1 MSTPR
6 RLPYIAGRFV
16 EGPDLQAIHSPWDGR
31 LVAEIA
37 AADRSLAE
45 EALASAEAARPKGR
59 SLTAGERR
67 NLVATLAAGIADQAE
82 AFARVISDESGKPL
96 TVARGEV
103 QRAIATFE
111 LAAAEATRFAG
122 EVVPIDLDA
131 STVGYEAITRR
142 VPAGIVTAISPFNFP
157 LNLGAHKV
165 APALAVG
172 APVIWKPP
180 PQAPSAACLLAGIA
194 HEAGVPEG
202 LFQVVP
208 CSNDVASLLAGD
220 PRVAVLSF
228 TGSVPVGWKLKAAAG
243 KAKVVLE
250 LGGNAAAIVC
260 ADADLAWAAKRCA
273 FGGMVYAGQVCI
285 SVQRLL
291 VERSVYDRFRD
302 ELLAQVAR
310 LGVGDPADE
319 ATVVGP
325 IIDETHARRIE
336 SWIEEAR
343 SRGAIVHGG
352 GRKGTLIEPAV
363 LENVPAD
370 AKIACEE
377 VFGPVILLAPFDSF
391 DEAIHQANESRYGLQ
406 AGIFTDSL
414 SKVRKAFR
422 ELEVGG
428 VIANDYPT
436 FRQDNMPYGGVKDSG
451 LGREGL
457 RYAMEDFTEPRVLVL
472 R

>member
-6 RLPYIAGRFV
+6 RLSYLAGRFV
-16 EGPDLQAIHSPWDGR
+16 EGPDLQEIHSPWDGR
-31 LVAEIA
+31 VVATIA
-37 AADRSLAE
+37 GADRALAE
-45 EALASAEAARPKGR
+45 EALSAAEEARPTGR
-59 SLTAGERR
+59 ALSAGDRR
-67 NLVATLAAGIADQAE
+67 ALVAGLAEGIRSRAE
-82 AFARVISDESGKPL
+82 EFARVISEESGKPI
-96 TVARGEV
+96 TIARGEV

-111 LAAAEATRFAG
+111 LAAAEATRFGG
-122 EVVPIDLDA
+122 EVVPIDLDPA
-131 STVGYEAITRR
+131 TRGYEAITRR

-180 PQAPSAACLLAGIA
+180 PQAPSAACLLAEVA
-194 HEAGVPEG
+194 NDLKVPGG

-208 CSNDVASLLAGD
+208 CSNEVASLLASD

-228 TGSVPVGWKLKAAAG
+228 TGSVPVGWKLKAATGRAR
-243 KAKVVLE
+243 VVLE

-260 ADADLAWAAKRCA
+260 GDADLEWAARRCA

-291 VERSVYDRFRD
+291 VERPVYEDFR
-302 ELLAQVAR
+302 EKLLAEVAR
-310 LGVGDPADE
+310 LGVGDPSDE
-319 ATVVGP
+319 KTVVGP
-325 IIDETHARRIE
+325 IIDENHARRIE
-336 SWIEEAR
+336 RWIEEAR
-343 SRGAIVHGG
+343 TRGAIVHGG
-352 GRKGTLIEPAV
+352 ARKGTVIEPAV

-370 AKIACEE
+370 AEIACEE
-377 VFGPVILLAPFDSF
+377 VFGPVILLSPWDSF
-391 DEAIHQANESRYGLQ
+391 DDALAQANESRYGLQ

-414 SKVRKAFR
+414 SRVRRAFG

-457 RYAMEDFTEPRVLVL
+457 RYAMEDFTETRVLVL